1 MGRLPLDPLPPS
13 NKVLV
18 SRDKPAGGRWPG
30 ARPPPYRRSA
40 NQGRRLIAIVST
52 HCERT
57 ASRSLGHSPV
67 HSENTSE
74 SAGEDS
80 SIAAAIRSWTVIA
93 ALSLT
98 APRKLEKA
106 RNSKANSGRKRGRDH
121 RQHFGRP
128 GFGIAAVDHGHR
140 AILQIVDN
148 DEEAGLRFTG

>member
-1 MGRLPLDPLPPS
+1 MRTGGGGAPLAAPPPAIKDYS
-13 NKVLV
+13 AA
-18 SRDKPAGGRWPG
+18 DKGGGGGGRGGAPG
-30 ARPPPYRRSA
+30 PPPPPYRRSA

-106 RNSKANSGRKRGRDH
+106 RNSKANSGRKRGRSSA
-121 RQHFGRP
+121 
-128 GFGIAAVDHGHR
+128 GITASTS
-140 AILQIVDN
+140 
-148 DEEAGLRFTG
+148 AGPVLESPQ

>member
-1 MGRLPLDPLPPS
+1 MCTGGGGAPRPPPPRR
-13 NKVLV
+13 K
-18 SRDKPAGGRWPG
+18 SRPRPANNARRGGGGGPPPPR
-30 ARPPPYRRSA
+30 ARSPPYRRSA

-80 SIAAAIRSWTVIA
+80 SIAPAIRSWTVIA

-106 RNSKANSGRKRGRDH
+106 RNSKANSGRKRGRSSA
-121 RQHFGRP
+121 
-128 GFGIAAVDHGHR
+128 GITASTS
-140 AILQIVDN
+140 
-148 DEEAGLRFTG
+148 AGPVLESPQ